1 MLRGPVGSS
10 RATKGLKTMIVKLS
24 VRSLF
29 VLSTPLLAACA
40 STPTKDSSTAA
51 PLAATAAPE
60 SGDAAEAPPAAE
72 LNDAPP
78 MSLEAWRK
86 IKDEGAS
93 AAKAKDIGDRI
104 AKCKAFVAKHGDH
117 QETTVVLT
125 ALADAIL
132 EGGKYDAKE
141 LSKFI
146 EQRCASDE
154 DATQLP
160 MELVREYHVKHN
172 LPLES
177 SLRLLEE
184 ARTRIARD
192 WDDDVTGEKDD
203 NKKKRAA
210 AYLSYRKI
218 QTYILEGR
226 VYLQH
231 GDPRKAAAALDKG
244 HAQTVSFPSDIVMV
258 GSDGKTK
265 GTLGSGLLDDLHVL
279 TAAARLELGDKEGA
293 REAFTR
299 AVGFVNDVE
308 MRKLYSDTRVA
319 LGLRSDNEQEI
330 TAEAEPAQ
338 NFELKDLN
346 GKTVKL
352 SDYRG
357 KVVLVTFWATWCGPC
372 KKEMPELQKF
382 QAAHK
387 DKGVAVVAINIDNF
401 TERSKVKPFLEKE
414 GLDSFDV
421 LYEDAEQLGSYNYR
435 GIPALYV
442 IDREGRVAHAR
453 TGSDPD
459 LKNKLNNEVAALIDG
474 SKDPSR
480 DLFTV
485 EMAPK
490 GWNVLWKQPVT
501 GNVNALAIAPADKGA
516 PGEVGAVGRKGLM
529 RWSQTGEEQTA
540 EPIAGYTQ
548 SLAASDLDGD
558 GRREWIVGGWRSL
571 KVLDASGKSY
581 WDHTTAGMAEV
592 AQVVDLNRDGFKEIV
607 LQDKDRV
614 VAMKAVPE
622 ALWKTEAIDE
632 LESVVVTPT
641 GEVMAQADG
650 VLTAY
655 GADGRVKTHG
665 DKAPEGRYH
674 RGTVDTKAGPVS
686 LYGGRWDTEPN
697 TDHDI
702 DGDGRNDIV
711 LSGDSGLV
719 VFDADGKAILRLRGK
734 DTGLSA
740 AVGDL
745 DGKPGAEIAV
755 FVDHYGL
762 VVLGGQQ

>member
-1 MLRGPVGSS
+1 
-10 RATKGLKTMIVKLS
+10 ATSPASDGGA
-24 VRSLF
+24 
-29 VLSTPLLAACA
+29 TPPAGAAA
-40 STPTKDSSTAA
+40 AAQQEEAA
-51 PLAATAAPE
+51 P
-60 SGDAAEAPPAAE
+60 PPAAAE

-86 IKDEGAS
+86 IKDEGS
-93 AAKAKDIGDRI
+93 AAARTEDLGQRI
-104 AKCKAFVAKHGDH
+104 AQCKAFVAKHGDH
-117 QETTVVLT
+117 KETTAVLT
-125 ALADAIL
+125 ALADAL
-132 EGGKYDAKE
+132 VENGNYDADE

-146 EQRCASDE
+146 EQRCANDE

-172 LPLES
+172 LPLAS
-177 SLRLLEE
+177 SLRLLNE
-184 ARTRIARD
+184 ARDRIATE
-192 WDDDVTGEKDD
+192 WDDDVTNEKDESAR
-203 NKKKRAA
+203 KRASE
-210 AYLSYRKI
+210 YLSYRKI
-218 QTYILEGR
+218 QTFILEGR

-231 GDPRKAAAALDKG
+231 GEPRKAAKALAKG
-244 HAQTVSFPSDIVMV
+244 HAQTETFPSDIVMM
-258 GSDGKTK
+258 GADGKKK

-279 TAAARLELGDKEGA
+279 TAAAKLELGDKEGA
-293 REAFTR
+293 RKAFTR

-308 MRKLYSDTRVA
+308 MRKIYTKTRLA
-319 LGLRSDNEQEI
+319 LGLRSDSEQEI

-338 NFELKDLN
+338 DFALKDMK

-372 KKEMPELQKF
+372 KKEMPELKKF
-382 QAAHK
+382 LAAHK

-414 GLDSFDV
+414 GLDTFDI

-453 TGSDPD
+453 TGYDPD
-459 LKNKLNNEVAALIDG
+459 LKNKLNNEVTALIDG

-490 GWNVLWKQPVT
+490 GWSVLWKQPVT
-501 GNVNALAIAPADKGA
+501 GDVNALAVAQAEKGV
-516 PGEVGAVGRKGLM
+516 PGEIGAVGRKGLM
-529 RWSQTGEEQTA
+529 RWSQTGEEQSA
-540 EPIAGYTQ
+540 EPIAGYTE
-548 SLAASDLDGD
+548 SLAAADLDGD

-571 KVLDASGKSY
+571 KVLDASGKGY
-581 WDHTTAGMAEV
+581 WDHATARMAEV
-592 AQVVDLNRDGFKEIV
+592 SKVADLNGDGFKEIV
-607 LQDKDRV
+607 LQDDDRV

-622 ALWKTEAIDE
+622 PLWKTEAIDE
-632 LESVVVTPT
+632 LESVVVRPN
-641 GEVMAQADG
+641 GDVIAQADG
-650 VLTAY
+650 MLTTYAP
-655 GADGRVKTHG
+655 DGRVKKHG
-665 DKAPEGRYH
+665 AKAPNGRYH
-674 RGTVDTKAGPVS
+674 RATLDTAGGDVA
-686 LYGGRWDTEPN
+686 LYGGRWDNEPN

-719 VFDADGKAILRLRGK
+719 AFDADGKAIMRLRGK
-734 DTGLSA
+734 DTGLNA
-740 AVGDL
+740 VVGDL
-745 DGKPGAEIAV
+745 DGKPGAEVAV
-755 FVDHYGL
+755 FVEHYGL
-762 VVLGGQQ
+762 VVLGGQH